1 LSDDLVA
8 DAREASGLDRISDV
22 VREGLRALI
31 AREARVELAAL
42 GGSDPKAK
50 AVPRRRLPP
59 SAAARS
65 RGR

>member
-1 LSDDLVA
+1 MA

-42 GGSDPKAK
+42 GGSDPEAK
-50 AVPRRRLPP
+50 VVPRRRLPP
-59 SAAARS
+59 SAPKRP